1 VLALCALLALNTALA
16 SGTAVAT
23 TSSERQGHAMVNRAR
38 ASHGIYGLRL
48 SSALSKRA
56 HRHSSRMAESGRLFH
71 SCLTCSRARGT
82 SASAENVGVG
92 DTLKKIHA
100 ALMNSSSHRR
110 NILSKQYRRVGV
122 GVVRRSGRLWVTQL
136 FA

>member
-23 TSSERQGHAMVNRAR
+23 TSSERQAHAMVNQDRT
-38 ASHGIYGLRL
+38 SHGIFGLRL
-48 SSALSKRA
+48 SSALSKQA

-71 SCLTCSRARGT
+71 SCLTCSRGRGT
-82 SASAENVGVG
+82 SASAENVGMG

-100 ALMNSSSHRR
+100 ALMNSSSHRQ